1 MSGVRLCALLG
12 ELGYEGHGALDPDS
26 FEWPFQYDDD
36 RPILDWICHSLRPS
50 NVLSP
55 SEIYPPY
62 LPPSLLLRQPLDHNV
77 CFVHLAIFET
87 STALKLNCQLFLSL
101 LLCLVHRKGE
111 DLDFAY
117 DSISAFSTRRDNQEA
132 VFGAEEGLE
141 DIRQLRQLQNQ
152 YDMLT
157 SQASSLIQGR
167 RARVVATSN
176 VNGQLTT
183 IDDSLSARNLEMN
196 AVLGRI
202 SSTAQEL
209 AHYHSGDEDGIYL
222 AYSNFHPYLIVDAS
236 CMKELNQWFVK
247 QLDTPPNDSTSSS
260 SSSSS
265 SSFSSKSSGFAE
277 EDSTPPYEKQETSRD
292 SSRPPGAEYQDEQ
305 ARVLGASLPYVIL
318 ALWNPRLSMA
328 SDILRNCYEAFALYS
343 FGSYLI
349 ACLGKLHIGSYFSNY
364 QDVPVDRKLF
374 LLGGER
380 RVIELL
386 EDESEKLLSKSL
398 LEGAE
403 DKPKSEHRT
412 LRNFFLQPCVLGK
425 DLLTIEKFGLVQY
438 MILKTVC
445 AFLALILELFGV
457 YGDGEFK
464 WYYGYPYIAVVLNFS
479 QMWALYCLVQF
490 YNVTHERLKPIKPL
504 AKFISFKA
512 IVFATWWQGVGI
524 ALLCTIG
531 ILPKEEKF
539 QTGLQDFLICIEMAV
554 AAVAHV
560 FVFSA
565 QPYQLLPVSEYG
577 KVTTQEKL
585 TLVAGNKERP
595 TILEKTETEIEAPGT
610 SVKESIQ
617 DIDVEGGQH
626 VVKDVVLTI
635 NQAMEPVEKGVTKI
649 QETFQHV
656 SVSSD
661 KEKEELE
668 VKVEERD
675 DEEQREVKV
684 EEHVERTVIGG

>member
-1 MSGVRLCALLG
+1 M
-12 ELGYEGHGALDPDS
+12 
-26 FEWPFQYDDD
+26 Q
-36 RPILDWICHSLRPS
+36 
-50 NVLSP
+50 
-55 SEIYPPY
+55 
-62 LPPSLLLRQPLDHNV
+62 LLLRSPPFQCASVYLY
-77 CFVHLAIFET
+77 
-87 STALKLNCQLFLSL
+87 FLS
-101 LLCLVHRKGE
+101 E
-111 DLDFAY
+111 
-117 DSISAFSTRRDNQEA
+117 
-132 VFGAEEGLE
+132 
-141 DIRQLRQLQNQ
+141 
-152 YDMLT
+152 DML
-157 SQASSLIQGR
+157 QG
-167 RARVVATSN
+167 
-176 VNGQLTT
+176 L
-183 IDDSLSARNLEMN
+183 
-196 AVLGRI
+196 
-202 SSTAQEL
+202 
-209 AHYHSGDEDGIYL
+209 
-222 AYSNFHPYLIVDAS
+222 
-236 CMKELNQWFVK
+236 
-247 QLDTPPNDSTSSS
+247 
-260 SSSSS
+260 
-265 SSFSSKSSGFAE
+265 
-277 EDSTPPYEKQETSRD
+277 
-292 SSRPPGAEYQDEQ
+292 
-305 ARVLGASLPYVIL
+305 IL

-328 SDILRNCYEAFALYS
+328 CDILRNCYEAFALYS

-349 ACLGKLHIGSYFSNY
+349 AC
-364 QDVPVDRKLF
+364 
-374 LLGGER
+374 LGGER

-398 LEGAE
+398 LERAE
-403 DKPKSEHRT
+403 DKPMSEHRT

-438 MILKTVC
+438 VSARKLSFFIQHLSLLNSIISWIAQMILKTVC

-464 WYYGYPYIAVVLNFS
+464 WYYGYPYIAVVLSFS

-577 KVTTQEKL
+577 KVSTQEKL
-585 TLVAGNKERP
+585 TLVEGNKERP

-617 DIDVEGGQH
+617 DIVVEGGQH

-668 VKVEERD
+668 VKVEEHD
-675 DEEQREVKV
+675 DEEEREVKV